1 MEFVK
6 YKNSTAAKKITSP
19 VKTPVGVTY
28 TSQDFCCKS
37 CFFKKCGACYG
48 FFGPCSWIWR
58 KVTAGVDGVSVSDLP
73 RAVARK
79 GVPEIIR
86 LNETGD
92 ICIPGTDKISQEI
105 LKSYKKAFF
114 VAKTVYGYTHAPATA
129 ENIELIKKFNQEQFF
144 IQFSCESL
152 QKVRRVK
159 TAGLSAVLSVESM
172 ANPVKVMGSVK
183 LVRCP
188 AATNKNIKCVDCKL
202 CFRPHEQVIVFP
214 VHGAG
219 RKKAIATGK
228 LLKL

>member
-1 MEFVK
+1 M
-6 YKNSTAAKKITSP
+6 TMGLDGSP
-19 VKTPVGVTY
+19 
-28 TSQDFCCKS
+28 
-37 CFFKKCGACYG
+37 
-48 FFGPCSWIWR
+48 
-58 KVTAGVDGVSVSDLP
+58 VSDLP
-73 RAVARK
+73 RDAVRK

-105 LKSYKKAFF
+105 LESYKKAFF

-129 ENIELIKKFNQEQFF
+129 ENIELIKKFNKEKFF

-159 TAGLSAVLSVESM
+159 AFGLSAVLSVESM
-172 ANPVKVMGSVK
+172 ADPVKKMGS
-183 LVRCP
+183 LTMVRCP
-188 AATNKNIKCVDCKL
+188 SATSKNTKCVDCKL

-214 VHGAG
+214 VHGPG